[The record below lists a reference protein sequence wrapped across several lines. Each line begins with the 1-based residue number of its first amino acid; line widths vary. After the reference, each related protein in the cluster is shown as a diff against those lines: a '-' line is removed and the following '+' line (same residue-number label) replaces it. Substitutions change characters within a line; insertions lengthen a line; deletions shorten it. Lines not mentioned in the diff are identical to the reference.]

1 MAGLT
6 AFSLSEVEEGSE
18 PDEFW
23 KAIGGKR
30 FYCSLAHGKSVDNK
44 RPCHNVPLNSFYLNG
59 HILGFYP
66 QSYKQDH
73 MKVPLSSFYLNGH

>member
-6 AFSLSEVEEGSE
+6 AFSLSEIEEGSE

-30 FYCSLAHGKSVDNK
+30 FYCSLAHGKFKN
-44 RPCHNVPLNSFYLNG
+44 PHA
-59 HILGFYP
+59 
-66 QSYKQDH
+66 QT
-73 MKVPLSSFYLNGH
+73 

>member
-1 MAGLT
+1 MAEVT

-30 FYCSLAHGKSVDNK
+30 FYCSLAHGKLKD
-44 RPCHNVPLNSFYLNG
+44 PHA
-59 HILGFYP
+59 
-66 QSYKQDH
+66 QT
-73 MKVPLSSFYLNGH
+73 